1 MTLRVALLT
10 ESKIVASGLE
20 RSLTEQSMLDIEA
33 IRWNLEYVSDELIKP
48 SQRQV
53 DCVVIYSDVIA
64 RLEGMQLEDRL
75 DSVPIIVILDEPS
88 REQLLRIM
96 AWNPRVVLTRHAAEE
111 VLTVAAYLATVSD
124 VFVMAAPV
132 LNGWMELL
140 ARTEKP
146 YDLTTREYEVLRF
159 LNYGLSD
166 ARIAERLYLS
176 VHTVKQ
182 HVSHVLQKLQVAN
195 RYDAATVA
203 RREGLVPD
211 VTLERELVPRQ
222 KLRGRQ

>member
-75 DSVPIIVILDEPS
+75 DSVPIIVILDQPS

-111 VLTVAAYLATVSD
+111 VLTVAAYLAAVSD

>member
-111 VLTVAAYLATVSD
+111 VLTVAAYLAAVSD

-140 ARTEKP
+140 ARPEKP